1 MENMDIMEDMV
12 EQAYILMNMFNPPGN
27 MEMDIL
33 NLFQSKDNT
42 KIMFLIIELNT
53 GLLKLDMLMSKKSD
67 MKWIMY
73 QFQELHT
80 IMYLK
85 KELI

>member
-12 EQAYILMNMFNPPGN
+12 EQAYILMNMFNPPRN
-27 MEMDIL
+27 MGMDIL

-42 KIMFLIIELNT
+42 EIMYRIIELNT
-53 GLLKLDMLMSKKSD
+53 GLSRLDILMSKKSD

>member
-1 MENMDIMEDMV
+1 MDIMEDMV

>member
-1 MENMDIMEDMV
+1 MVVDIMEDMV